1 MKNLRN
7 DIDELIGKYL
17 AGEAS
22 REEKDVVDE
31 WRGENESNQQ
41 YFNQLQ
47 TIFARAATV
56 KSDLQFNEDAAWN
69 KVRARLKQTNG
80 KVVTLTPE
88 PPAGSHVWGLLWK
101 VAASILL
108 VAVVGFFAYQYTQS
122 PDDVVVP
129 LQVVAEKAIVKD
141 TLPDGSEVVL
151 NKKSQLTYAYD
162 NKRKEHRVKLKG
174 EAYFSMAT
182 HDHKKDFVIDIDGGV
197 FIRDIGT
204 SFNVKAYPNSNT
216 VEVVVEEGEVIF
228 YTQTDSGLTLRA
240 NGKGVYDRVTKTFS
254 VDQPEANVT
263 AYKTRYF
270 VFSGTP
276 LAEVARQLNAVYD
289 RKLIISEAIQGC
301 QLTVDFDNDSLD
313 NIVDVISQTLQLKA
327 HDTAQGI
334 LLEGNTCG
342 Q

>member
-1 MKNLRN
+1 VKNLRN

-22 REEKDVVDE
+22 HEEREVVE
-31 WRGENESNQQ
+31 SWRGESVSNQQ

-56 KSDLQFNEDAAWN
+56 RQDLQFDEDAAWN

-80 KVVTLTPE
+80 KVVNFTPE
-88 PPAGSHVWGLLWK
+88 PPADNRVWRMVWK
-101 VAASILL
+101 VAASLLL
-108 VAVVGFFAYQYTQS
+108 VAVVGFFAYQFTQS
-122 PDDVVVP
+122 PDDGVAVP
-129 LQVVAEKAIVKD
+129 VQVVAEKKTVTD

-151 NKKSQLTYAYD
+151 NKKSRLTYAYD
-162 NKRKEHRVKLKG
+162 GRKKEHRVKLKG
-174 EAYFSMAT
+174 EAYFSMA
-182 HDHKKDFVIDIDGGV
+182 HDDKKNFIVDVEGV

-216 VEVVVEEGEVIF
+216 IEVVVEEGEVIF
-228 YTQTDSGLTLRA
+228 YTETDSGLTLKA
-240 NGKGVYDRVTKTFS
+240 NGKGVYDKVTKTFS

-270 VFSGTP
+270 IFSGTT

-289 RKLIISEAIQGC
+289 RRVIVSEAIQGC
-301 QLTVDFDNDSLD
+301 QLTVDFDNDSLE
-313 NIVDVISQTLQLKA
+313 NIVDVISQTLQLKW
-327 HDTAQGI
+327 HDTPQGI
-334 LLEGNTCG
+334 LLEGTTCG

>member
-22 REEKDVVDE
+22 REEMEVVDG

-41 YFNQLQ
+41 YFSQFQ

-56 KSDLQFNEDAAWN
+56 RQNLQFDQDAAWN
-69 KVRARLKQTNG
+69 KVRARLKQTHG
-80 KVVTLTPE
+80 KVVNLQPE
-88 PPAGSHVWGLLWK
+88 PPAVGSAWGILWK

-108 VAVVGFFAYQYTQS
+108 VAVVGFFAYQNLQS
-122 PDDVVVP
+122 PDDAAVP
-129 LQVVAEKAIVKD
+129 LQMTAEKKIVTD

-151 NKKSQLTYAYD
+151 NKKTQLTYAY
-162 NKRKEHRVKLKG
+162 NSRKKQHHVKLKG
-174 EAYFSMAT
+174 EAYFSMA
-182 HDHKKDFVIDIDGGV
+182 HEAEKNFVVDVGGV

-216 VEVVVEEGEVIF
+216 IEVVVEEGEVIF
-228 YTQTDSGLTLRA
+228 YTETDSGLTLKA
-240 NGKGVYDRVTKTFS
+240 NGKGIYDKVTKKFS

-270 VFSGTP
+270 VFSGTT

-289 RKLIISEAIQGC
+289 RKVIVSEAIQGC
-301 QLTVDFDNDSLD
+301 QLTVDFDNDSLE
-313 NIVDVISQTLQLKA
+313 NIVDVISQTLQLKI

-334 LLEGNTCG
+334 LLEGTTCG

>member
-1 MKNLRN
+1 VKNLRN

-22 REEKDVVDE
+22 REEREVVDG
-31 WRGENESNQQ
+31 WRSESESNRQ
-41 YFNQLQ
+41 YFDQLQ

-56 KSDLQFNEDAAWN
+56 RQNLQFDEDAAWN
-69 KVRARLKQTNG
+69 KVRARLKQTQG
-80 KVVTLTPE
+80 KVVDFK
-88 PPAGSHVWGLLWK
+88 PAPHGNSAWGILWK

-108 VAVVGFFAYQYTQS
+108 VAVVGFFAYQNLHS
-122 PDDVVVP
+122 SDDAIVP
-129 LQVVAEKAIVKD
+129 LQVVAEKKTVTD

-151 NKKSQLTYAYD
+151 NKRSQLTYAYD
-162 NKRKEHRVKLKG
+162 SRKKEHHVKLKG
-174 EAYFSMAT
+174 EAYFSMA
-182 HDHKKDFVIDIDGGV
+182 HEEKKSFIVDVDGV

-228 YTQTDSGLTLRA
+228 YTETDSGVTLKA
-240 NGKGVYDRVTKTFS
+240 NGKGIYDKVTKKFS
-254 VDQPEANVT
+254 VDQPEANVA

-270 VFSGTP
+270 VFSGTT

-289 RKLIISEAIQGC
+289 RKLIVSGPVQGC
-301 QLTVDFDNDSLD
+301 LLTVNFDDESLET
-313 NIVDVISQTLQLKA
+313 IVDVISQTLQLKV
-327 HDTAQGI
+327 HDTQQGI
-334 LLEGNTCG
+334 LLEGTTCG